1 MKQIE
6 RDTLFTQKPDVQRT
20 LIAQQLNSS
29 TTEQLNTFPVIIQP
43 MIVISDMMGTLTTC
57 SPILGLLDWI
67 KVHQSKAQARWLL
80 ASMMP
85 SYLLVKLGLIDPQPW
100 GQGLMVKSL
109 TWLKDMDE
117 EKFAQACEWAVEHNL
132 WLKRREDV
140 ITRLTTHAQEGAQVY
155 IASSVVQPIADAFAR
170 RIGVQAIGSPV
181 QIVGGK
187 VRLVDGLVKSE
198 RKIQEVL
205 QRLQVEQVDYA
216 YGDTFMDIP
225 LLENAVHPVAV
236 YPDRRLEETAREK
249 GWEIVA

>member
-1 MKQIE
+1 
-6 RDTLFTQKPDVQRT
+6 
-20 LIAQQLNSS
+20 
-29 TTEQLNTFPVIIQP
+29 
-43 MIVISDMMGTLTTC
+43 MIVISDMMGTLTTG

-67 KVHQSKAQARWLL
+67 KVHQSKTQARWLL

-85 SYLLVKLGLIDPQPW
+85 SYLLVKLGIIDPQPW

-117 EKFAQACEWAVEHNL
+117 VKFAQACEWAVEHNL

-140 ITRLTTHAQEGAQVY
+140 IARLKEHAQAGAQVY

-181 QIVGGK
+181 EIVGGK
-187 VRLVDGLVKSE
+187 VRLVNGLVKSE

-225 LLENAVHPVAV
+225 MLENAVHAVAV
-236 YPDRRLEETAREK
+236 YPDERLLEEAK
-249 GWEIVA
+249 LNGWEILGER

>member
-1 MKQIE
+1 LKQIE

>member
-1 MKQIE
+1 
-6 RDTLFTQKPDVQRT
+6 
-20 LIAQQLNSS
+20 
-29 TTEQLNTFPVIIQP
+29 
-43 MIVISDMMGTLTTC
+43 MIVISDMMGTLTTG

-85 SYLLVKLGLIDPQPW
+85 SYLLVKLGLIDPQSW

-117 EKFAQACEWAVEHNL
+117 VKFSQACEWAVEHNL
-132 WLKRREDV
+132 WLKKRESV
-140 ITRLTTHAQEGAQVY
+140 IARLQEHVKQGAQVY
-155 IASSVVQPIADAFAR
+155 LASSVVEPIAEAFAR

-181 QIVGGK
+181 EIEGGK
-187 VRLVDGLVKSE
+187 VRLVDGLVSSE

-205 QRLQVEQVDYA
+205 RRLGVEQVDYA

-225 LLENAVHPVAV
+225 LLENAVHAVAV
-236 YPDRRLEETAREK
+236 YPERRLLEEAK
-249 GWEIVA
+249 VNGWEILN

>member
-1 MKQIE
+1 
-6 RDTLFTQKPDVQRT
+6 
-20 LIAQQLNSS
+20 
-29 TTEQLNTFPVIIQP
+29 
-43 MIVISDMMGTLTTC
+43 MMGTLTTG

-67 KVHQSKAQARWLL
+67 KAHQSKTQARWLL

-85 SYLLVKLGLIDPQPW
+85 GYLLVKLGLIDPQPW
-100 GQGLMVKSL
+100 GQGLMIKSL

-132 WLKRREDV
+132 WLKRRDDV
-140 ITRLTTHAQEGAQVY
+140 IARLKEHGQQGAQVY

-181 QIVGGK
+181 EIVGGK

-205 QRLQVEQVDYA
+205 KRLGVEQVDYA

-236 YPDRRLEETAREK
+236 YPDQRLSKLAKEHR
-249 GWEIVA
+249 WEIIKS

>member
-1 MKQIE
+1 MEKI
-6 RDTLFTQKPDVQRT
+6 RCSLIPD
-20 LIAQQLNSS
+20 
-29 TTEQLNTFPVIIQP
+29 IIFV
-43 MIVISDMMGTLTTC
+43 MIVISDMMGTLTTG

-67 KVHQSKAQARWLL
+67 KVHQSKTQARWLL

-100 GQGLMVKSL
+100 GQGLMIKSL

-117 EKFAQACEWAVEHNL
+117 NKFAQACEWAVEHNL

-140 ITRLTTHAQEGAQVY
+140 IARLQEHVQAGAQVY
-155 IASSVVQPIADAFAR
+155 LASSVVELIAEAFSR

-181 QIVGGK
+181 EIVGGK

-225 LLENAVHPVAV
+225 MLENAVHPVAV
-236 YPDRRLEETAREK
+236 YPDRRLGEMAREK
-249 GWEIVA
+249 GWEIIA

>member
-1 MKQIE
+1 
-6 RDTLFTQKPDVQRT
+6 
-20 LIAQQLNSS
+20 
-29 TTEQLNTFPVIIQP
+29 
-43 MIVISDMMGTLTTC
+43 MIVISDMMGTLTTG

-85 SYLLVKLGLIDPQPW
+85 SYLLVKLGLIDPQSW

-117 EKFAQACEWAVEHNL
+117 VKFSQACEWAVEHNL
-132 WLKRREDV
+132 WLKKRESV
-140 ITRLTTHAQEGAQVY
+140 IARLQEHVKQGAQVY
-155 IASSVVQPIADAFAR
+155 LASSVVEPIAEAFAR

-181 QIVGGK
+181 EIEGGN
-187 VRLVDGLVKSE
+187 VRLVDGLVSSE

-205 QRLQVEQVDYA
+205 RRLGVEQVDYA

-225 LLENAVHPVAV
+225 MLENAVHAVAV
-236 YPDRRLEETAREK
+236 YPDRRLLEEAK
-249 GWEIVA
+249 VNGWEILN

>member
-1 MKQIE
+1 
-6 RDTLFTQKPDVQRT
+6 
-20 LIAQQLNSS
+20 
-29 TTEQLNTFPVIIQP
+29 
-43 MIVISDMMGTLTTC
+43 MIVISDMMGTLTTG

-85 SYLLVKLGLIDPQPW
+85 SYLLVKLGLIDPQSW

-117 EKFAQACEWAVEHNL
+117 VKFSQACEWAVEHNL
-132 WLKRREDV
+132 WLKKRESV
-140 ITRLTTHAQEGAQVY
+140 IARLQEHVKQGAQVY
-155 IASSVVQPIADAFAR
+155 LASSVVEPIAEAFAR

-181 QIVGGK
+181 EIEGGK
-187 VRLVDGLVKSE
+187 VRLVDGLVSSE

-205 QRLQVEQVDYA
+205 RRLGVEQVDYA

-225 LLENAVHPVAV
+225 LLENAVHAVAV
-236 YPDRRLEETAREK
+236 YPDRRLGEKAREK

>member
-1 MKQIE
+1 
-6 RDTLFTQKPDVQRT
+6 
-20 LIAQQLNSS
+20 
-29 TTEQLNTFPVIIQP
+29 
-43 MIVISDMMGTLTTC
+43 MIVISDMMGTLTTG

-85 SYLLVKLGLIDPQPW
+85 SYLLVKLGLIDPQSW

-117 EKFAQACEWAVEHNL
+117 VKFSQACEWAVEHNL
-132 WLKRREDV
+132 WLKKRESV
-140 ITRLTTHAQEGAQVY
+140 IARLQEHVKQGAQVY
-155 IASSVVQPIADAFAR
+155 LASSVVEPIAEAFAR

-181 QIVGGK
+181 EIEGGK
-187 VRLVDGLVKSE
+187 VRLVDGLVSSE

-205 QRLQVEQVDYA
+205 RRLGVEQVDYA

-225 LLENAVHPVAV
+225 LLENAVHAVAV
-236 YPDRRLEETAREK
+236 YPDRRLLEEAK
-249 GWEIVA
+249 VNGWEILN

>member
-1 MKQIE
+1 
-6 RDTLFTQKPDVQRT
+6 
-20 LIAQQLNSS
+20 
-29 TTEQLNTFPVIIQP
+29 
-43 MIVISDMMGTLTTC
+43 MIVISDMMGTLTTG

-85 SYLLVKLGLIDPQPW
+85 SYLLVKLGLIDPQSW

-117 EKFAQACEWAVEHNL
+117 VKFSQACEWAVEHTL
-132 WLKRREDV
+132 WLKKRESV
-140 ITRLTTHAQEGAQVY
+140 IARLQEHVKQGAQVY
-155 IASSVVQPIADAFAR
+155 LASSVVEPIAEAFAR

-181 QIVGGK
+181 EIEGGK
-187 VRLVDGLVKSE
+187 VRLVDGLVSSE

-205 QRLQVEQVDYA
+205 RRLGVEQVDYA

-225 LLENAVHPVAV
+225 MLENAVHAVAV
-236 YPDRRLEETAREK
+236 YPDRRLLEEAK
-249 GWEIVA
+249 VNGWEILN

>member
-1 MKQIE
+1 
-6 RDTLFTQKPDVQRT
+6 
-20 LIAQQLNSS
+20 
-29 TTEQLNTFPVIIQP
+29 
-43 MIVISDMMGTLTTC
+43 MIVISDMMGTLTTG
-57 SPILGLLDWI
+57 SPILGILDWI
-67 KVHQSKAQARWLL
+67 KVYQSKAQARWLL

-85 SYLLVKLGLIDPQPW
+85 SYLLVELGLIDPQPW

-140 ITRLTTHAQEGAQVY
+140 ITRLQEHVQQGAQVY

-181 QIVGGK
+181 MIEGGK
-187 VRLVDGLVKSE
+187 VRLVDGLIKSE

-205 QRLQVEQVDYA
+205 TRLGVERVDYA

-225 LLENAVHPVAV
+225 LLENAEHPVAV
-236 YPDRRLEETAREK
+236 YPDQRLLEEAILKE
-249 GWEIVA
+249 WEILGKR

>member
-1 MKQIE
+1 
-6 RDTLFTQKPDVQRT
+6 
-20 LIAQQLNSS
+20 
-29 TTEQLNTFPVIIQP
+29 
-43 MIVISDMMGTLTTC
+43 MIVISDMMGTLTTG

-67 KVHQSKAQARWLL
+67 KVHQSKTQARWLL

-109 TWLKDMDE
+109 TWLKDMDDD
-117 EKFAQACEWAVEHNL
+117 KFAQACEWAVEHNL

-140 ITRLTTHAQEGAQVY
+140 ITKLKEHALSGAQVY
-155 IASSVVQPIADAFAR
+155 IASSVVEPIADAFAR

-181 QIVGGK
+181 EILDGK

-205 QRLQVEQVDYA
+205 KRLAVERVDYA

-236 YPDRRLEETAREK
+236 YPDRRLLEEAK
-249 GWEIVA
+249 QYGWEILGER

>member
-1 MKQIE
+1 
-6 RDTLFTQKPDVQRT
+6 
-20 LIAQQLNSS
+20 
-29 TTEQLNTFPVIIQP
+29 
-43 MIVISDMMGTLTTC
+43 MMGTLTTG

-85 SYLLVKLGLIDPQPW
+85 SYLLVKLGLMDPQPW

-109 TWLKDMDE
+109 TWLKDIDA
-117 EKFAQACEWAVEHNL
+117 EKFAQACEWAVDKNL

-140 ITRLTTHAQEGAQVY
+140 IDRLREHVQQGAQVY
-155 IASSVVQPIADAFAR
+155 LASSVVEPIVEAFAR

-181 QIVGGK
+181 EIVGGK

-205 QRLQVEQVDYA
+205 SRLRVDSVDYA

-236 YPDRRLEETAREK
+236 YPGQRLEKVARER
-249 GWEIVA
+249 GWEIVGQR

>member
-1 MKQIE
+1 
-6 RDTLFTQKPDVQRT
+6 
-20 LIAQQLNSS
+20 
-29 TTEQLNTFPVIIQP
+29 
-43 MIVISDMMGTLTTC
+43 MGTLTTG

-67 KVHQSKAQARWLL
+67 KVHQSKSQARWLL

-85 SYLLVKLGLIDPQPW
+85 SYLLVKIGLIDPQPW

-117 EKFAQACEWAVEHNL
+117 EKFAQSCEWAVEHNL
-132 WLKRREDV
+132 WLKKRESV
-140 ITRLTTHAQEGAQVY
+140 IARLHEHVMQGAQVY

-181 QIVGGK
+181 EIEEGK

-225 LLENAVHPVAV
+225 MLENAVHPVAV
-236 YPDRRLEETAREK
+236 YPDEKLHQTAIAN
-249 GWEIVA
+249 GWEIMA

>member
-1 MKQIE
+1 
-6 RDTLFTQKPDVQRT
+6 
-20 LIAQQLNSS
+20 
-29 TTEQLNTFPVIIQP
+29 
-43 MIVISDMMGTLTTC
+43 MIVISDMMGTLTTG

-85 SYLLVKLGLIDPQPW
+85 SYLLVKLGLIDPQSW

-117 EKFAQACEWAVEHNL
+117 VKFSQACEWAVEHNL
-132 WLKRREDV
+132 WLKKRESV
-140 ITRLTTHAQEGAQVY
+140 IARLQEHVKQGAQVY
-155 IASSVVQPIADAFAR
+155 LASSVVEPIAEAFAR

-181 QIVGGK
+181 EIEGGK
-187 VRLVDGLVKSE
+187 VRLVDGLVSSE

-205 QRLQVEQVDYA
+205 RRLGVEQVDYA

-225 LLENAVHPVAV
+225 MLENAVHAVAV
-236 YPDRRLEETAREK
+236 YPDRRLLEEAK
-249 GWEIVA
+249 VNGWEILN

>member
-1 MKQIE
+1 
-6 RDTLFTQKPDVQRT
+6 
-20 LIAQQLNSS
+20 
-29 TTEQLNTFPVIIQP
+29 
-43 MIVISDMMGTLTTC
+43 MIVISDLMGTLTTG

-67 KVHQSKAQARWLL
+67 KVHQSKTQARWLL

-117 EKFAQACEWAVEHNL
+117 EKFTQACEWAVEHNL
-132 WLKRREDV
+132 WLKRRDDV
-140 ITRLTTHAQEGAQVY
+140 IARLKEHAQADAQVY

-181 QIVGGK
+181 EIVEVK

-205 QRLQVEQVDYA
+205 TRLNVDKVDYA

-236 YPDRRLEETAREK
+236 YPDQRLEEVAREK
-249 GWEIVA
+249 GWEIIS